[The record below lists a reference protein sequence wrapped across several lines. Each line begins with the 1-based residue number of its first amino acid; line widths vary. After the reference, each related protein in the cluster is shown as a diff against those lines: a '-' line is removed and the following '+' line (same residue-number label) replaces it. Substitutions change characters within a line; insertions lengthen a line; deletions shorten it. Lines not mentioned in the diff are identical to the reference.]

1 MKVLTKEEREFT
13 RQTATFNVY
22 YDNVK
27 ESFLKKDWNRL
38 KNKTDIVY
46 SFYMNGISVFEAF
59 KQIRM
64 VLKKK

>member
-13 RQTATFNVY
+13 RQTATFSVY